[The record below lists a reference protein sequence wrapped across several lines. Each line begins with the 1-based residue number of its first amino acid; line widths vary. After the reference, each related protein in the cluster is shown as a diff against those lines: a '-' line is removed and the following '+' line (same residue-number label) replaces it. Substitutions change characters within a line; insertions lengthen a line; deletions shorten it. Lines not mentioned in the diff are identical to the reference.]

1 MKKVE
6 FKRAGLTVS
15 NMCLGTMMYGTSTP
29 EQEAFRQLDMFLD
42 MGGNFIDT
50 SNNYAHWYPGASG
63 DESETLLGK
72 YFKERGNRD
81 RFVIA
86 TKVGFDR
93 HGEGAGLSAK
103 QIEYWC
109 DESLRKMGTDY
120 IDLYYAHS
128 DDMNT
133 PIEETMEAFDKLVKA
148 GKVRA
153 LGASNFYTWR
163 MCEAKHI
170 AQKNGFTDY
179 TVNQPCYTY
188 VYAKGGKKLKY
199 EFNVNATE
207 ERLHYLADNDIPL
220 VPYSCLASG
229 GYDNIERMPDKYEIS
244 DGRLNVLLE
253 CAKELSM
260 KPSSLVL
267 AWFIASDRLPKRPTI
282 VPLFSSSKAEHLKEN
297 LLMSEYVLDE
307 EILKKLTY
315 ANF

>member
-15 NMCLGTMMYGTSTP
+15 NMCLGTMMYGTAIP
-29 EQEAFRQLDMFLD
+29 EDEAFRQLDMFLD
-42 MGGNFIDT
+42 IGGNFLDT

-72 YFKERGNRD
+72 YLKERGCRD
-81 RFVIA
+81 KVVIA

-109 DESLRKMGTDY
+109 DESLRKLGTDY

-128 DDMNT
+128 DDINT
-133 PIEETMEAFDKLVKA
+133 PIEETMEAFDKLVKS

-153 LGASNFYTWR
+153 LGASNFFTWR
-163 MCEAKHI
+163 LCEAKNI
-170 AQKNGFTDY
+170 AEKNGYADY

-188 VYAKGGKKLKY
+188 LYTRNSKKPKY
-199 EFNVNATE
+199 RFNINATD
-207 ERLHYLADNDIPL
+207 ERLLYLAKNDIPL

-229 GYDNIERMPDKYEIS
+229 GYDNIERMPVQYETG
-244 DGRLNVLLE
+244 DRFDVLLT
-253 CAKELSM
+253 CAKELGM
-260 KPSSLVL
+260 KPSALVL
-267 AWFIASDRLPKRPTI
+267 AWLIAQDRLPDHPTV
-282 VPLFSSSKAEHLKEN
+282 VPLFSSSKSEHLKEN
-297 LLMSEYVLDE
+297 LLMSEYVLDD
-307 EILKKLTY
+307 EILKKLTE
-315 ANF
+315 ARF